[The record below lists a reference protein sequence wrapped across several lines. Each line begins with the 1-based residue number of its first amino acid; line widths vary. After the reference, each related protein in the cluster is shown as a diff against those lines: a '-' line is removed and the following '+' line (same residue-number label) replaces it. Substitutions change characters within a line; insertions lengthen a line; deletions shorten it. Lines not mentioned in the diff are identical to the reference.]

1 MDGGGRLLRSLS
13 SVLLGAGSASRH
25 KTALPVLG
33 GDRPRRFFGFGR
45 RSSVV
50 LPLHER
56 IPNGLGTWLTGA
68 LALAI
73 AISGASYGDHF
84 RTFRDNY
91 GEPKDT
97 LARLVGLG
105 VDRITIS
112 GIAELDEH
120 EVLSAAGISPRG
132 SLVFLDVNEARKGL
146 EANPLVREASVRKL
160 YPGEVTISLVERE
173 PAAIWQLNGELFL
186 VSADGTVIDQMRD
199 GRFVHLPL
207 VVGDGANHKARDY
220 AALLTHAGPLRSRI
234 RGAVLVSGRRWTL
247 KMDNGLDVRLP
258 EQGAAEALKRLVS
271 LEKEHRVL
279 DRDVLAIDMRQTD
292 RITFRLTEEAAS
304 ARADMLKTKTKK
316 KAGEA

>member
-25 KTALPVLG
+25 RTALPVLG
-33 GDRPRRFFGFGR
+33 GDRPRRLFGFGR

-50 LPLHER
+50 LPLNER
-56 IPNGLGTWLTGA
+56 IPNGIGTWLTGA

-73 AISGASYGDHF
+73 AISGASYGNHF
-84 RTFRDNY
+84 RTFTAIY

-105 VDRITIS
+105 IDRITIS
-112 GIAELDEH
+112 GIAELDED
-120 EVLSAAGISPRG
+120 EVLTAAGISPRG
-132 SLVFLDVNEARKGL
+132 SLAFLDVNEARKGL

-258 EQGAAEALKRLVS
+258 EQGAAEALKRLV
-271 LEKEHRVL
+271 LLDKDHRVL
-279 DRDVLAIDMRQTD
+279 DRDVLAIDLRQTD

-304 ARADMLKTKTKK
+304 TRADMLKTRTKK

>member
-13 SVLLGAGSASRH
+13 SALLGARTTSHHAQ
-25 KTALPVLG
+25 ALPVLG
-33 GDRPRRFFGFGR
+33 GDRPRRLFGLGR
-45 RSSVV
+45 RNSVT
-50 LPLHER
+50 LPLNER

-73 AISGASYGDHF
+73 AVTGASYGDHF
-84 RTFRDNY
+84 RRFNEAY
-91 GEPKDT
+91 GEPRDT

-105 VDRITIS
+105 IDRITIS

-120 EVLSAAGISPRG
+120 EVLAAAGITPRG

-160 YPGEVTISLVERE
+160 YPGEVTISLTERE

-207 VVGDGANHKARDY
+207 VVGEGANRKARDY
-220 AALLTHAGPLRSRI
+220 ANLLADAGVVRGRI
-234 RGAVLVSGRRWTL
+234 RGAILVSGRRWTL

-258 EQGAAEALKRLVS
+258 EQGAAEALRRLAA
-271 LEKEHRVL
+271 LEKEFHIL
-279 DRDVLAIDMRQTD
+279 DRDVLAIDLRQPD
-292 RITFRLTEEAAS
+292 RVTFRLTEEAA
-304 ARADMLKTKTKK
+304 ATRAELVKSKTKK